1 MLSVLEDIQNMCYSL
16 NSRDKVLVPT
26 DGKSYR
32 YCCSETVFSLSK
44 HIPTDTKIKVF
55 EKSRFRQKLMSLNSE
70 VTVRNFVDGEEV
82 NDHLAIEVILRKVEK
97 ELFKITDK
105 EVWHSNFT
113 LEERKAIQSSESYSQ
128 VVLRK
133 QVNVLVGHLGI
144 EMIIFLRLK
153 DN

>member
-1 MLSVLEDIQNMCYSL
+1 
-16 NSRDKVLVPT
+16 
-26 DGKSYR
+26 
-32 YCCSETVFSLSK
+32 
-44 HIPTDTKIKVF
+44 
-55 EKSRFRQKLMSLNSE
+55 MSLNSE
-70 VTVRNFVDGEEV
+70 VTLRNFVDGEEV

-97 ELFKITDK
+97 ELFKITNK

-133 QVNVLVGHLGI
+133 QVNVLAGHLEI